1 MTVERIINILEN
13 TKRIE
18 KTDSVEIDKVIE
30 MLNDLKQKQI
40 NYKNHLLNLLK
51 RTKLTY
57 EETNDITDYTKILAY
72 TNAIE
77 FFEDDIEKDGK
88 I

>member
-18 KTDSVEIDKVIE
+18 KTDSVEIDKVID

-51 RTKLTY
+51 RTQISYARTD
-57 EETNDITDYTKILAY
+57 DISDFAKILAY
-72 TNAIE
+72 ENTLE
-77 FFEDDIEKDGK
+77 FFKDDIEKEW
-88 I
+88 

>member
-13 TKRIE
+13 TKRLE
-18 KTDSVEIDKVIE
+18 KTDLVEIDKVIE

-57 EETNDITDYTKILAY
+57 EETNDITDYVKTLAY

-77 FFEDDIEKDGK
+77 FFEDDIEKEW
-88 I
+88 

>member
-30 MLNDLKQKQI
+30 MLNDLKQNQI
-40 NYKNHLLNLLK
+40 NYKNHLERLIATSK
-51 RTKLTY
+51 QDY
-57 EETNDITDYTKILAY
+57 EENKVITDYARILAF
-72 TNAIE
+72 TTAKD
-77 FFEDDIEKDGK
+77 FFEYDIENEW
-88 I
+88 

>member
-13 TKRIE
+13 TKKIE
-18 KTDSVEIDKVIE
+18 KTNSVEIDKVIE
-30 MLNDLKQKQI
+30 MLNDLKQKQV
-40 NYKNHLLNLLK
+40 NYKNHLLQLLK

-77 FFEDDIEKDGK
+77 FFEDDIEKEW
-88 I
+88 

>member
-1 MTVERIINILEN
+1 MSVDKIIRILEN

-18 KTDSVEIDKVIE
+18 KTETVEIGKVIE
-30 MLNDLKQKQI
+30 MLNNLKQNQI

-72 TNAIE
+72 TNALE
-77 FFEDDIEKDGK
+77 FFENDIEKEW
-88 I
+88 

>member
-1 MTVERIINILEN
+1 MTVDKIINILEN

-18 KTDSVEIDKVIE
+18 KTETVEIDKIIE

-57 EETNDITDYTKILAY
+57 EETNDITDYAKILSY

-77 FFEDDIEKDGK
+77 FFEDDIEKEW
-88 I
+88 

>member
-1 MTVERIINILEN
+1 MTVDKIINILEN
-13 TKRIE
+13 TKRID
-18 KTDSVEIDKVIE
+18 KTETVEIKYVID

-51 RTKLTY
+51 RTKSTY
-57 EETNDITDYTKILAY
+57 EETNDLTDYTKILAY

-77 FFEDDIEKDGK
+77 FFKCDIEKEW
-88 I
+88 